1 MFFGVYMTRSS
12 RFKDKIITSKKVK
25 EDIVNN
31 LLKNLD
37 ALHYLTVKILRDKE
51 IIGVY
56 NTETLILSMQTVVKN
71 EKLEEAFD
79 NLNDNSLSTIVSNYN
94 DDMKAV
100 LVDIYNMET
109 NLYENKKSSE
119 QLILT
124 YDRQFSKLNADFE
137 TNNSEGIYELKQRF
151 KKEMSEYKGKINELE
166 ETSKARREDFASDLN
181 KLNTKN
187 GQIQSILED
196 YKKKNVETKKLYIKQ
211 LVYA

>member
-1 MFFGVYMTRSS
+1 MTRSS